1 MANNTVAN
9 NMEVLI
15 TPLRNTKAITEINST
30 EIKTMDTKTTDIT
43 KTMDTTRIMDITRT
57 ATMLDTDT
65 SVLTDTV
72 VNVMISIEL
81 VFYLFVYNSMSVDI
95 ILGYPGGYGYYGR
108 PQGVLGVVGNV
119 LDGLLGLREGEK
131 KPASVDGG
139 DTSSAPVVAA
149 SEAVDPSAIVP
160 VADSAPQTSV
170 VDAQLPEPA
179 VPESQGPASP
189 SGGEEVIFQ

>member
-1 MANNTVAN
+1 
-9 NMEVLI
+9 
-15 TPLRNTKAITEINST
+15 
-30 EIKTMDTKTTDIT
+30 
-43 KTMDTTRIMDITRT
+43 
-57 ATMLDTDT
+57 
-65 SVLTDTV
+65 
-72 VNVMISIEL
+72 
-81 VFYLFVYNSMSVDI
+81 MSVDI

-170 VDAQLPEPA
+170 VDAQLPQPA
-179 VPESQGPASP
+179 EAQGPTSS